1 MHNQA
6 SSLTVPTQLGALP
19 RLLSPGLLLALTLI
33 APRLGA
39 QVNGSVQPA
48 PTPRLN
54 PLPSSSNTLQIGP
67 GDLLDVQV
75 FNTPEL
81 TAKHQVSQSGKIRI
95 AGTGDIFVDGMTP
108 LEAGVEIERHLKSAE
123 LMLDPQVTV
132 LVQDH
137 AAREVS
143 VLGQVNRPG
152 TYLLQGWPS
161 LASAL
166 GAAGGVTSKEGPT
179 ITITHRSDP
188 SHPEVIRVEADRPA
202 GNQAGFTLQA
212 SDVVFVSQAGVIYV
226 VGDVG
231 KPGEYYL
238 SNGRPLRALEALA
251 LAEGLKQNARPEKAT
266 IIRPTQTGADT
277 IPINLSRV
285 QKNTA
290 PDTVLEPYDILVV
303 PHSGLKE
310 FTVATLPGLTGAAAN
325 AVALA
330 LVTR

>member
-1 MHNQA
+1 MHSPAPAINR
-6 SSLTVPTQLGALP
+6 PHLP
-19 RLLSPGLLLALTLI
+19 GVIAWCRLIGLLLVLTLG
-33 APRLGA
+33 APTAIA
-39 QVNGSVQPA
+39 QVNGSFNPA

-54 PLPSSSNTLQIGP
+54 PLPSSSNNLQIGP
-67 GDLLDVQV
+67 GDLLDIQV

-95 AGTGDIFVDGMTP
+95 AGTGDIVVDGMTP
-108 LEAGVEIERHLKSAE
+108 LEAGAEIERRLQSAE
-123 LMLDPQVTV
+123 VMLDPQVTV

-179 ITITHRSDP
+179 ITITHRSNP

-202 GNQAGFTLQA
+202 GSQAGLTLQA
-212 SDVVFVSQAGVIYV
+212 SDVIFVSQAGVIYV

-251 LAEGLKQNARPEKAT
+251 LAEGLKQNARPEKAA

-277 IPINLSRV
+277 IPVNLSRI
-285 QKNTA
+285 QKNMAT
-290 PDTVLEPYDILVV
+290 DTVLEPYDILVV